1 MIENVEC
8 PVLVADRLHST
19 RAIAIIRETPFA
31 SKSEVIRYMNAQYF
45 LAGYTLGL
53 FLFRLSAF
61 AYFLLLDL
69 CAL

>member
-1 MIENVEC
+1 V
-8 PVLVADRLHST
+8 
-19 RAIAIIRETPFA
+19 IIRETPFVN
-31 SKSEVIRYMNAQYF
+31 KFQVIRYMNAQYF

-61 AYFLLLDL
+61 ACFLLLDL